1 MSGTSADGVDAAL
14 VEITKAS
21 DTPRVTLLHFERRP
35 YPPGIRGRILR
46 LPDHPDALREVCH
59 LNMVLGELFARA
71 ALDLLQAAGTSPT
84 EVAFVGSHG
93 QTIYHLPRPVVEGEF
108 TVRSTLQIGEPCV
121 IAERTGLLT
130 VADFRPR
137 DIAAGGEGAPLTPYP
152 HYLLFRHPERCR
164 VIVNL
169 GGIANLTLLPP
180 RASPS
185 EITAFDA
192 GPGNVLIDGVVR
204 RLSGGTLGYDADGA
218 WASSGTVHQA
228 LLKRLLGHP
237 FFRRPP
243 PRSAGQEEFGP
254 RMVDDILVEA
264 ERDGIAPAD
273 LVATI
278 SSLSVE
284 AVVGS
289 LEGSILSRTAVD
301 EILLC
306 GGGARNRWLRE
317 ALGTRLAPRPVLTT
331 DDIGFPAEAVEATAF
346 AILAHLTMTGQ
357 PGNLASAT
365 GARHGVPLGKIIP
378 GKGFAGLIS

>member
-14 VEITKAS
+14 VEIVRES
-21 DTPRVTLLHFERRP
+21 DNLQVSLLHFEHRP
-35 YPPGIRGRILR
+35 YPPGIRSRILR
-46 LPDHPDALREVCH
+46 LSDHPDALREICH
-59 LNMVLGELFARA
+59 LNMVLGELFAQATR
-71 ALDLLQAAGTSPT
+71 DLLQAAGTSET
-84 EVAFVGSHG
+84 DVALIGSHG
-93 QTIYHLPRPVVEGEF
+93 QTICHLPIPVAEGEF
-108 TVRSTLQIGEPCV
+108 ALRSTLQIGEPCV

-137 DIAAGGEGAPLTPYP
+137 DVAAGGEGAPLTPYP
-152 HYLLFRHPERCR
+152 HSLLFRHPERCR

-180 RASPS
+180 GGSPA
-185 EITAFDA
+185 EIVAFDA

-204 RLSGGTLGYDADGA
+204 GLSGGTLEYDADGA
-218 WASSGTVHQA
+218 WAASGAVNPT
-228 LLKRLLGHP
+228 LLKRLLNHP

-243 PRSAGQEEFGP
+243 PRSAGQGEFGP
-254 RMVDDILVEA
+254 RMVDNILQEA
-264 ERDGIAPAD
+264 ERDAIVPAD

-289 LEGSILSRTAVD
+289 LETTIFPRHAVD

-306 GGGARNRWLRE
+306 GGGARNQWLRR

-331 DDIGFPAEAVEATAF
+331 DDIGFPVEAVEAAAF
-346 AILAHLTMTGQ
+346 AILGYLTLVGR
-357 PGNLASAT
+357 PGNLAAAT